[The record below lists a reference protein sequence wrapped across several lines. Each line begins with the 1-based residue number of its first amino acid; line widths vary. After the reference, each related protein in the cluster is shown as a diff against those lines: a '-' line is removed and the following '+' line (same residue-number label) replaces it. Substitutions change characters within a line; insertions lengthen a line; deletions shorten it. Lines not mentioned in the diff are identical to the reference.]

1 MEHVMGWAS
10 GSILMSE
17 VIAAI
22 ASKTDDHE
30 TKVEMFEGI
39 IEAFEDA
46 DCDTLMECIDEDD
59 AFDEALKNIHPDW
72 FDDDCE

>member
-1 MEHVMGWAS
+1 MGWAS
-10 GSILMSE
+10 GSQLMSE

-22 ASKTDDHE
+22 ADKMDDHD
-30 TKVEMFEGI
+30 TKVEIFESI

-46 DCDTLMECIDEDD
+46 DCDTLQECLDEDD

-72 FDDDCE
+72 FDEDYE